1 VIEMALRCVP
11 EIYCVGSFTELGW
24 VQLVLESRS
33 EKYSSMYELKIITI
47 VAGESMTTEVKNP
60 YSSWYNQQ
68 GYFHSKPFVAFL
80 HNSMLALSRKNPAA
94 ARLVS
99 KETANVGNNLDN

>member
-1 VIEMALRCVP
+1 MALRCVP

-47 VAGESMTTEVKNP
+47 VAGESITTEVKNP